1 MSLSDYLA
9 QDLVEVLKADKRAM
23 TGGEAGVQE
32 TAAQTVKAVKSTFA
46 KLKKRGKEY
55 LKQQSGGDFP
65 YDAEQRSGTAT
76 PQEAAEPP
84 SNMED
89 DIYVEGVQNDV
100 GEEEARIAFAMFFLC
115 AYGDMRWYLMPG
127 PSPQLDRERF
137 LQQKRNLK
145 VELCFH
151 STKT

>member
-1 MSLSDYLA
+1 MSPSDYLA
-9 QDLVEVLKADKRAM
+9 QDLVELMKADKRAM
-23 TGGEAGVQE
+23 TGGETGVQE

-46 KLKKRGKEY
+46 KLKKRGKDY
-55 LKQQSGGDFP
+55 LRQQSGGADFP
-65 YDAEQRSGTAT
+65 YDASPGT
-76 PQEAAEPP
+76 PQEQSSGTTTP

-127 PSPQLDRERF
+127 PTPQLDRERF
-137 LQQKRNLK
+137 KFGSVAN
-145 VELCFH
+145 V
-151 STKT
+151 